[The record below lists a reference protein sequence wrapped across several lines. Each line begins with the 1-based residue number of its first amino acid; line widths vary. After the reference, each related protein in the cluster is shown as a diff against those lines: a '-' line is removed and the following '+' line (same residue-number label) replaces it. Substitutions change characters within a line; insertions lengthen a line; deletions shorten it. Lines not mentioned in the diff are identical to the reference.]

1 MCNRSYGSAVLI
13 SMASYQGES
22 CKTGMHS
29 TFVRSWYP
37 GSDVHYQLICVD
49 HAIDVVALEEP
60 IIHLDQSTQGGLSP
74 GN

>member
-29 TFVRSWYP
+29 PSSPDLNPIEHQWFVLKNRMRKHIQAGQP
-37 GSDVHYQLICVD
+37 FRQVVD
-49 HAIDVVALEEP
+49 HAFIE
-60 IIHLDQSTQGGLSP
+60 
-74 GN
+74 

>member
-29 TFVRSWYP
+29 QASLLDIVRAAQSILAFVSGMTLDNFTADVKTQSAVLYQIAIIWRS
-37 GSDVHYQLICVD
+37 G
-49 HAIDVVALEEP
+49 
-60 IIHLDQSTQGGLSP
+60 
-74 GN
+74 